1 MSARTKTCSA
11 CGEDLPLAVFRKVGR
26 GLSKTCSGCE
36 SGASAAEETAAEPNV
51 LLQIRPGF
59 ELRAWVDG
67 DGDLVLAQSGE
78 VESRI
83 YLAPHQVK
91 QLAEFLSPVKSGEE
105 WSPATET
112 ES

>member
-11 CGEDLPLAVFRKVGR
+11 CGEDLPFSKFRKVGR
-26 GLSKTCSGCE
+26 GYSKTCTGCE
-36 SGASAAEETAAEPNV
+36 NGEQASAEESADEPNV
-51 LLQIRPGF
+51 LLQINPGY
-59 ELRAWVDG
+59 ELRVWVDG

-91 QLAEFLSPVKSGEE
+91 QLAEFLN
-105 WSPATET
+105 PAKEATP
-112 ES
+112 